1 MDDIDFSE
9 MRSLFHIE
17 GNIGFDKEEIKRAE
31 NKWGAL
37 PTVLKDYY
45 RQLGAHERLNRTQNF
60 LRRPDDLFDR
70 DEYLVFYIENQDC
83 VDWCIRKADLKEGNP
98 AVYCRNYYNKTVLES
113 NTLFDFFNAMALFQ
127 AGSWGLSYADEEIY
141 SITEEQAD
149 VIRGKY
155 QKKAYELGQWLRVS
169 FYGNYK
175 DEVVMM
181 TENGDYDLTFGAED
195 EARFLDMEEFMRELK
210 LEAY

>member
-1 MDDIDFSE
+1 MYDIDFSE

-83 VDWCIRKADLKEGNP
+83 VE
-98 AVYCRNYYNKTVLES
+98 VS
-113 NTLFDFFNAMALFQ
+113 
-127 AGSWGLSYADEEIY
+127 
-141 SITEEQAD
+141 
-149 VIRGKY
+149 
-155 QKKAYELGQWLRVS
+155 ELRQLLR
-169 FYGNYK
+169 
-175 DEVVMM
+175 
-181 TENGDYDLTFGAED
+181 
-195 EARFLDMEEFMRELK
+195 RII
-210 LEAY
+210 

>member
-1 MDDIDFSE
+1 M
-9 MRSLFHIE
+9 
-17 GNIGFDKEEIKRAE
+17 
-31 NKWGAL
+31 
-37 PTVLKDYY
+37 
-45 RQLGAHERLNRTQNF
+45 
-60 LRRPDDLFDR
+60 
-70 DEYLVFYIENQDC
+70 
-83 VDWCIRKADLKEGNP
+83 
-98 AVYCRNYYNKTVLES
+98 
-113 NTLFDFFNAMALFQ
+113 
-127 AGSWGLSYADEEIY
+127 
-141 SITEEQAD
+141 
-149 VIRGKY
+149 IRGKY